1 MSSYRGGSGGG
12 APKVRKVMTQAI
24 NLMFEFLKNVR
35 FYSLLVF
42 SSQFELYSHLFWFS
56 IEGESSNLAFRKYVH
71 ENRRHYHCKLKKW
84 INVIFPF
91 VIWLNVSI
99 AATIRDLMNIWT

>member
-42 SSQFELYSHLFWFS
+42 PVN
-56 IEGESSNLAFRKYVH
+56 SNYIHICFD
-71 ENRRHYHCKLKKW
+71 
-84 INVIFPF
+84 FQ
-91 VIWLNVSI
+91 
-99 AATIRDLMNIWT
+99 